1 MDAANNIT
9 TYYVYGMGLISR
21 VTPSGV
27 AYHYHYDNLG
37 STVAIT
43 DSSGSIVNKYS
54 YDAFGKVLSQSEGI
68 SNPFKYV
75 GAFGVMDEGN
85 GLLFMRAR
93 YYDPATGR
101 FISKDPIGWAGG
113 LNLYGYVGNNPG
125 NRIDPWGLIDEWG
138 FGGIFG
144 PFNFSWI
151 SSQPDKTQVSVVTDI
166 EVGGGFVFCY
176 NNPFRNASNLPFEI
190 NIGLGKYT
198 GISTNNEKMCINV
211 GLSAGFLPV
220 DISIPISTQ

>member
-1 MDAANNIT
+1 MSEPATNKTTYTYDKENRLTKINKNSTLTYDANGNLLTKKVSNSVVASYTWDYDDMLTGATINGTNYTYTYDPLAQRVKKVADGVETRYIVAGGTVLAEMDSSNNIT
-9 TYYVYGMGLISR
+9 AYYVYGMGLISR

-85 GLLFMRAR
+85 GLLLMRAR

-101 FISKDPIGWAGG
+101 FISKDPIGWAG
-113 LNLYGYVGNNPG
+113 
-125 NRIDPWGLIDEWG
+125 D
-138 FGGIFG
+138 
-144 PFNFSWI
+144 
-151 SSQPDKTQVSVVTDI
+151 
-166 EVGGGFVFCY
+166 
-176 NNPFRNASNLPFEI
+176 
-190 NIGLGKYT
+190 
-198 GISTNNEKMCINV
+198 
-211 GLSAGFLPV
+211 
-220 DISIPISTQ
+220 